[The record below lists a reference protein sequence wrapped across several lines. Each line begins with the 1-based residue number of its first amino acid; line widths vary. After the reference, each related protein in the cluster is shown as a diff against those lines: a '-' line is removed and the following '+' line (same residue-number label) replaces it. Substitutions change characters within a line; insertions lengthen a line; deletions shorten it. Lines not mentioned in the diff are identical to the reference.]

1 MKVGIDRLSF
11 YAPAYFL
18 DLHKLAEIRG
28 VDKDKY
34 VLGLGQERMAVP
46 PPDEDV
52 VTMAASAA
60 LPIVEA
66 GETDTLD
73 LLIFATETGVDQ
85 SKAAALFVHG
95 LLDLP
100 AACRAIEMKEA
111 CYAATAALQLA
122 CAWVA
127 AHPDRSALILGADI
141 ARYELRSPGEPTQGA
156 GAIAMRVAANPRIL
170 AIDPEHG
177 VHAEDVMDFWRPNY
191 REEAL
196 VDGQYSTRVYLAS
209 LVAAWERYRAASGR
223 GLDAFRRQCYH
234 LPFTRMAEKSQAR
247 LHRAMGL
254 PVPSPEDL
262 HRIVGESLGYNR
274 NTGNTYAASL
284 YEGLA
289 CLLDTSGEDLA
300 GARIGLY
307 SYGSGCMAEFFSG
320 VVTPG
325 YRDAL
330 FTARHRAMFDARIEL
345 DYQQYEDIFQLALPK
360 DGGEHAFAQYRT
372 GPFRF
377 AGMSQHKRIYEAL

>member
-1 MKVGIDRLSF
+1 MNVGIDRLSF

-18 DLHKLAEIRG
+18 DLHKLAAVRG
-28 VDKDKY
+28 VDKDKF

-60 LPIVEA
+60 KPILDA
-66 GETDTLD
+66 DGADTLG
-73 LLIFATETGVDQ
+73 LLVFGTETGVDQ
-85 SKAAALFVHG
+85 SKAAAMFVHG
-95 LLDLP
+95 LLELP
-100 AACRAIEMKEA
+100 PACRCVEMKEA
-111 CYAATAALQLA
+111 CYAATAGLQLA

-127 AHPDRSALILGADI
+127 AHPDQSAIVLGADI
-141 ARYELRSPGEPTQGA
+141 ARYDLRSPGEPTQGA
-156 GAIAMRVAANPRIL
+156 GAIAMRVTANPRLL
-170 AIDPEHG
+170 AIDPEQG

-209 LVAAWERYRAASGR
+209 LVTAWERYRAASGR

-234 LPFTRMAEKSQAR
+234 LPFTRIAEKAQAR
-247 LHRAMGL
+247 LHRAAGL
-254 PVPSPEDL
+254 PAPGPEDL
-262 HRIVGESLGYNR
+262 RRIVGESLGYNR
-274 NTGNTYAASL
+274 ITGNTYAASL

-289 CLLDTSGEDLA
+289 CLLDTCGEDL
-300 GARIGLY
+300 GGSRIGLY

-320 VVTPG
+320 VVQPG

-330 FTARHRAMFDARIEL
+330 FTARHRAIFEARTEL
-345 DYQQYEDIFQLALPK
+345 DYQPYEDIFQLALPK

>member
-1 MKVGIDRLSF
+1 MNVGIDRLSF
-11 YAPAYFL
+11 HAPAYFL
-18 DLHKLAEIRG
+18 DLHKLAASRG

-34 VLGLGQERMAVP
+34 ALGLGQERMAVP

-60 LPIVEA
+60 QPILEA
-66 GETDTLD
+66 DGSDTLD
-73 LLIFATETGVDQ
+73 LLIFGTETGVDQ
-85 SKAAALFVHG
+85 SKAAALFAHG
-95 LLDLP
+95 LLELP
-100 AACRAIEMKEA
+100 PTCRSVEMKEA
-111 CYAATAALQLA
+111 CYAATAGLQLA
-122 CAWVA
+122 CAWIA

-141 ARYELRSPGEPTQGA
+141 ARYDLRSPGEPTQGA
-156 GAIAMRVAANPRIL
+156 GAIAMRITANPRLL
-170 AIDPEHG
+170 AIDPEQG

-196 VDGQYSTRVYLAS
+196 VDGPYSTRIYLAS
-209 LVAAWERYRAASGR
+209 LAIAWERYRAASGR

-234 LPFTRMAEKSQAR
+234 LPFTRIAEKAQAR
-247 LHRAMGL
+247 LHRAAGL
-254 PVPSPEDL
+254 PAPGPEDL
-262 HRIVGESLGYNR
+262 QRIVGESLGYNR
-274 NTGNTYAASL
+274 ITGNTYAASL

-289 CLLDTSGEDLA
+289 CLLDTCSEDLG

-320 VVTPG
+320 VVQPG

-330 FTARHRAMFDARIEL
+330 FTARHRAMFEARMEL
-345 DYQQYEDIFQLALPK
+345 DYRQYEDIFHLALPK
-360 DGGEHAFAQYRT
+360 DGGEHTFAQYRT

>member
-1 MKVGIDRLSF
+1 MNVGIDRLSF
-11 YAPAYFL
+11 YTPSYFL
-18 DLHKLAEIRG
+18 DLHKLAAVRG

-34 VLGLGQERMAVP
+34 VLGLGQERMSVP

-60 LPIVEA
+60 LPIVES
-66 GETDTLD
+66 GGTGDLD

-100 AACRAIEMKEA
+100 ASCRAIEMKEA

-127 AHPDRSALILGADI
+127 AHPERSALILGADI
-141 ARYELRSPGEPTQGA
+141 ARYDLRSPGEPTQGA
-156 GAIAMRVAANPRIL
+156 GAIAMRIAANPRIL

-209 LVAAWERYRAASGR
+209 LVSAWERYRAASGR

-234 LPFTRMAEKSQAR
+234 LPFTRMAEKAQAR
-247 LHRAMGL
+247 LHRAAGL
-254 PVPSPEDL
+254 PAPTPDDV
-262 HRIVGESLGYNR
+262 HRILGGSLGYNR

-289 CLLDTSGEDLA
+289 CLLDTTAEDLG

-320 VVTPG
+320 VVQPG
-325 YRDAL
+325 YREAL
-330 FTARHRAMFDARIEL
+330 FTEPHRAMFDARIEL

-372 GPFRF
+372 GAFRF